1 MDDNAYPQRH
11 HSHVTDSIAKR
22 MLRLFIP
29 PEWILRELSENDYGI
44 DFQLEFTSPGNQ
56 VTGQIVGIQLKGTS
70 TGNMSNQGSH
80 SVSVKRSTLRL
91 WRSYEAPVLIVLVDT
106 VSGMIYSK
114 SIEREIRR
122 DPDRYILSN
131 SESLSFTFTSA
142 DLLTKEKAFNDYQ
155 NGKILRRMDHDL
167 PSVIQVHRD
176 FVKLFWRY
184 GREEHMPV
192 DGDGTFD
199 LENFGKHKYERQ
211 LRGVYSRMQKLSYFL
226 GLSWNVL
233 TVEAV
238 IRNEKWNSYD
248 GNEMMEHHFTSILD
262 RLDIQFQDILALV
275 QKIVVAYKRFWEMAD
290 PELVNFALNPCP
302 MLSKLTWNERRK
314 YLGD

>member
-1 MDDNAYPQRH
+1 RAYCLKTQPATGETYPK
-11 HSHVTDSIAKR
+11 SD
-22 MLRLFIP
+22 LF
-29 PEWILRELSENDYGI
+29 N
-44 DFQLEFTSPGNQ
+44 
-56 VTGQIVGIQLKGTS
+56 
-70 TGNMSNQGSH
+70 
-80 SVSVKRSTLRL
+80 
-91 WRSYEAPVLIVLVDT
+91 
-106 VSGMIYSK
+106 
-114 SIEREIRR
+114 
-122 DPDRYILSN
+122 
-131 SESLSFTFTSA
+131 
-142 DLLTKEKAFNDYQ
+142 KA
-155 NGKILRRMDHDL
+155 
-167 PSVIQVHRD
+167 
-176 FVKLFWRY
+176 
-184 GREEHMPV
+184 
-192 DGDGTFD
+192 
-199 LENFGKHKYERQ
+199 
-211 LRGVYSRMQKLSYFL
+211 